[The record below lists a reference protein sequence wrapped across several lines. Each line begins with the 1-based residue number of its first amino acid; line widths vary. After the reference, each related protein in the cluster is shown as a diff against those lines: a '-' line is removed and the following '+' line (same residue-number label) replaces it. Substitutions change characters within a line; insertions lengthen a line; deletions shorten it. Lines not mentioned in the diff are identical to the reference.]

1 MEDFM
6 NKGRFLVMAV
16 LLALVF
22 GGCEQPANPKTPD
35 SPGQT
40 EVMKKRK
47 FRVVVENTTEA
58 DCRVNVGVYDP
69 KDDGNTSGWTTV
81 SRGTSREITV
91 TWTSRE
97 TWSNLLRINVDVQ
110 ASGYKSASYSKPMT
124 TDESGR
130 HIYIGV
136 YSTLPHDLKIWD

>member
-22 GGCEQPANPKTPD
+22 GGCEQPAKPKTPD

-58 DCRVNVGVYDP
+58 DCRVNVEVSD

-81 SRGTSREITV
+81 SRGTYREITV

-97 TWSNLLRINVDVQ
+97 TYSNLLSINVDVQ
-110 ASGYKSASYSKPMT
+110 ASGYKSESYSKTMT
-124 TDESGR
+124 TGESGR

-136 YSTLPHDLKIWD
+136 YKNLPYYLKIWD

>member
-1 MEDFM
+1 M
-6 NKGRFLVMAV
+6 NKLRFLIMTV
-16 LLALVF
+16 LLILVF
-22 GGCEQPANPKTPD
+22 AGCEQSAKTRSPD

-40 EVMKKRK
+40 EIMKKRK

-58 DCRVNVGVYDP
+58 DCRVNVGVYDHY
-69 KDDGNTSGWTTV
+69 DGNTSGWTIV
-81 SRGTSREITV
+81 SGGTYREITV

-97 TWSNLLRINVDVQ
+97 TYSNLLSINVDVQ
-110 ASGYKSASYSKPMT
+110 ASGYESASYSNTMT

-136 YSTLPHDLKIWD
+136 YSKFPHHLKIWD

>member
-1 MEDFM
+1 M
-6 NKGRFLVMAV
+6 NKLRFFVMIV
-16 LLALVF
+16 LLTLVF
-22 GGCEQPANPKTPD
+22 GGCEQPAKTRSPD

-40 EVMKKRK
+40 KIMKKRK

-58 DCRVNVGVYDP
+58 DCRVNVGVYD
-69 KDDGNTSGWTTV
+69 KDDGNTSGWTIV
-81 SRGTSREITV
+81 SGGTYREITV

-97 TWSNLLRINVDVQ
+97 TYSNLLSINVDVQ
-110 ASGYKSASYSKPMT
+110 ASGYKSASYSETMT

-136 YSTLPHDLKIWD
+136 YKNLPYYLKIWD